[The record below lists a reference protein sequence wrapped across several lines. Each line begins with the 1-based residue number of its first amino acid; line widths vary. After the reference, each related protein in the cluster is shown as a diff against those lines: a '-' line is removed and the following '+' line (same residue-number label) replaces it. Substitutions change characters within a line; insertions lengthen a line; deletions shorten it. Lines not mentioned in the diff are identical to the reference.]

1 MGLGGDPHY
10 SILLPNGGMLC
21 YSVQGEHGFTFNLI
35 SNKQLQMNALFVPDS
50 VREEVTWIG
59 ALGVVV
65 KHSAYKDSHTTK
77 LRFALEGK
85 MLFIG
90 DKVQL
95 NVKNIDKITL
105 SEGKLKVS
113 ERAEDIKVPEV
124 KVELKDVG
132 LSFYVRYMS
141 SHLDMV
147 WDRVGTQPKDSH
159 GMIGKA
165 NTKSL
170 LSGVNVTPSHTAIV
184 SPPPFLTSKSCIIN
198 FSIPYTCT
206 MYIYKH

>member
-1 MGLGGDPHY
+1 MGGDPHY

-21 YSVQGEHGFTFNLI
+21 YSVQGEHGFNFNLI
-35 SNKQLQMNALFVPDS
+35 SNKQLQMNALFIPDAK
-50 VREEVTWIG
+50 REEVTWIG

-65 KHSAYKDSHTTK
+65 KHSAYKGSHTTK
-77 LRFALEGK
+77 LRFTLEGK

-105 SEGKLKVS
+105 SEGKLTIS
-113 ERAEDIKVPEV
+113 ETMEIIKVPEV

-132 LSFYVRYMS
+132 LSFFVRYMS

-147 WDRVGTQPKDSH
+147 WDKVGTQPKDSH
-159 GMIGKA
+159 GMIG
-165 NTKSL
+165 TKLYILSL
-170 LSGVNVTPSHTAIV
+170 
-184 SPPPFLTSKSCIIN
+184 
-198 FSIPYTCT
+198 FSYLKVHALLHCQLKWRNAWIETDFIL
-206 MYIYKH
+206 MHSLHV